1 MLKEGQ
7 EDEVESIGLFWFWW
21 VNLSEHR
28 WVIFAKRY
36 REEIEM
42 AGIGFVI
49 GMMVFPLM
57 FDMASLAGLAIGGVI
72 GGGIGFAVSVVFP
85 DL

>member
-36 REEIEM
+36 SHEAAYFE
-42 AGIGFVI
+42 F
-49 GMMVFPLM
+49 
-57 FDMASLAGLAIGGVI
+57 
-72 GGGIGFAVSVVFP
+72 
-85 DL
+85 